1 MMNERR
7 KAIIEI
13 LNLRRDV
20 KIENLAFELR
30 VSRRTIERDILFLS
44 ADYPIYTTKG
54 TYGGVHVVEG
64 AQLNLPSRFN
74 TDEIKLLQKLKKR
87 LTGKDAETMKKI
99 LMKLGVVH

>member
-54 TYGGVHVVEG
+54 TYGGVRVVEG

-74 TDEIKLLQKLKKR
+74 TDEIK
-87 LTGKDAETMKKI
+87 
-99 LMKLGVVH
+99 